1 MMKIGD
7 LVKTEMWFGIIVE
20 VQSDIE
26 YVGKEYKVHLEYKVH
41 FFFPD
46 NSLPTRWCSEEEIK
60 KWKRNVERI
69 KKMMQNRMVGKKK
82 KRIAETNLQESV

>member
-20 VQSDIE
+20 VNDVE
-26 YVGKEYKVHLEYKVH
+26 CATTDEKYTKEYKVH

-46 NSLPTRWCSEEEIK
+46 NRLPTRWCSEEEIK

-69 KKMMQNRMVGKKK
+69 EKMM
-82 KRIAETNLQESV
+82 